1 MADNSETKA
10 GTELKMK
17 KLFSI
22 LAIMFLALSVYTP
35 AGAIEPDEILSDPA
49 LELRAREVSKQLRC
63 VVCQNQSI
71 DDSNA
76 DLARDMRLLVR
87 DRILDGDTNQGVLDY
102 MVSSYGDYVL
112 LKPPFK
118 ASTVL
123 LWTGPFIIF
132 VLGFI
137 AVGFYF
143 RRRPAEKTISTINQ
157 TPLDDDERAKIERA
171 LSSTNENEGST
182 K

>member
-1 MADNSETKA
+1 
-10 GTELKMK
+10 MK
-17 KLFSI
+17 KLFTI
-22 LAIMFLALSVYTP
+22 LAFMVLALSIYTP

-87 DRILDGDTNQGVLDY
+87 DRILAGDSNQDVLDY
-102 MVSSYGDYVL
+102 MVDSYGDYVL
-112 LKPPFK
+112 LNPPFK
-118 ASTVL
+118 ASTAL
-123 LWTGPFIIF
+123 LWLGPAIIL
-132 VLGFI
+132 VLGFV

-143 RRRPAEKTISTINQ
+143 RRRPAETTTGTINQ
-157 TPLDDDERAKIERA
+157 TPLNDDERAKLERA
-171 LSSTNENEGST
+171 LSSTDNNKGNS

>member
-1 MADNSETKA
+1 
-10 GTELKMK
+10 MK
-17 KLFSI
+17 KIFSVFAFM
-22 LAIMFLALSVYTP
+22 LLVLYFSVP

-49 LELRAREVSKQLRC
+49 LESRAREVSKQLRC

-87 DRILDGDTNQGVLDY
+87 DRILAGDSNQNVLDY
-102 MVSSYGDYVL
+102 MVDSYGDYVL
-112 LKPPFK
+112 LNPPFK
-118 ASTVL
+118 TSTAL
-123 LWTGPFIIF
+123 LWLGPIIIF
-132 VLGFI
+132 VLGFV

-143 RRRPAEKTISTINQ
+143 RRRPDENITNTLNQ
-157 TPLDDDERAKIERA
+157 TPLGDDERAKLEREFSA
-171 LSSTNENEGST
+171 PSNDDDNNKGNS

>member
-1 MADNSETKA
+1 
-10 GTELKMK
+10 MK
-17 KLFSI
+17 KIFSVFAFM
-22 LAIMFLALSVYTP
+22 LLVLSFSVP

-49 LELRAREVSKQLRC
+49 LETRAREVSKQLRC

-87 DRILDGDTNQGVLDY
+87 DRILAGDSNQNVLDY
-102 MVSSYGDYVL
+102 MVDSYGDYVL
-112 LKPPFK
+112 LNPPFK
-118 ASTVL
+118 TSTAL
-123 LWTGPFIIF
+123 LWLGPIIIF
-132 VLGFI
+132 VLGFV

-143 RRRPAEKTISTINQ
+143 RRRPDENITNTLNQ
-157 TPLDDDERAKIERA
+157 TPLGDDERAKLEREFSA
-171 LSSTNENEGST
+171 PNNDDDNNKGNS